1 MIEAYWGLKATPFHK
16 SIAPDRL
23 FTWPASQEL
32 QKRLQ
37 YMKTARGIMLVTG
50 LPGVGKTTA
59 LRAFVSALPTTTFLP
74 LYLTLSALTTHDF
87 YRQLNQALGG
97 EPRGRKCELYA
108 CLQHSVASTV
118 ARQQVPVVIFDEAH
132 LLAHDVLHELQI
144 LANYQMDSVDPM
156 LWVFLAQPHLRDRL
170 SRVVFQSFHQRIAL
184 RYHLDPLDAEQT
196 QAYVRHHLKVC
207 GRSEPIFTEPAF
219 AASHHSLQRRLEAL
233 YLDWPT
239 YLQVLKEAF
248 PEPQLPELFHRARD
262 VPLLALDDLSVGRWS
277 RWATEQFYLL
287 IEYRLKHLRRT
298 LLAALGPPHQLP
310 SSFPDFLLSRLQ
322 TRFTLLKLPARDA
335 RRHPYPTQLPLL
347 AKNNP
352 QSAPQNQPN
361 IPDPALLPTAFRKP
375 QS

>member
-1 MIEAYWGLKATPFHK
+1 MKPTGGLKATPFHK

-50 LPGVGKTTA
+50 LPAWVRRPPYA
-59 LRAFVSALPTTTFLP
+59 PSSSALPTTTFLP

-156 LWVFLAQPHLRDRL
+156 LWVFLAQLHLRDRL

-219 AASHHSLQRRLEAL
+219 AALFQTSGGILRVLGSVALKALTLGALEKKTELTEEEVLRAAGPREAGRR
-233 YLDWPT
+233 P
-239 YLQVLKEAF
+239 
-248 PEPQLPELFHRARD
+248 
-262 VPLLALDDLSVGRWS
+262 
-277 RWATEQFYLL
+277 
-287 IEYRLKHLRRT
+287 I
-298 LLAALGPPHQLP
+298 
-310 SSFPDFLLSRLQ
+310 
-322 TRFTLLKLPARDA
+322 
-335 RRHPYPTQLPLL
+335 HP
-347 AKNNP
+347 
-352 QSAPQNQPN
+352 
-361 IPDPALLPTAFRKP
+361 
-375 QS
+375 